1 MELIISIIVLVVG
14 YNLYKA
20 SIEKK
25 LDNYDFRKFD
35 FVKLHEDKV
44 SHHLSDLELHRNIV
58 NGKYDKK

>member
-20 SIEKK
+20 SIENK
-25 LDNYDFRKFD
+25 LDNYDHHKID

-44 SHHLSDLELHRNIV
+44 SNHLSDLDLHRNIV
-58 NGKYDKK
+58 NGKYDK